1 MKKFYVTTPIY
12 YINDIPHIG
21 HAYTTIMAD
30 VVKRYKKM
38 TGHEVFFLTGTD
50 EHGQK
55 IEESALKQGLTPQE
69 LSDKVVVR
77 YKELWKILNID
88 YDKFIRTTDAYHIEG
103 VKKIFAKVMAKGDI
117 YEGNY
122 EGHYCVSDESFVTEM
137 AEDSG
142 DGNKIC
148 PDCGK
153 ITRKVTEKC
162 YFFRL
167 SAYQDKLLK
176 FYEENPDF
184 IVPRSRMN
192 EVVSFVKMGLKDLS
206 VTRSTVKWGISV
218 PGDENQTIYVW
229 FDALT
234 NYITA
239 VDYNT
244 EDEMFKKLWPADLH
258 IMAKDILKFHAVY
271 WPAFLMAA
279 DLPLPKQELIH
290 GWWLKDEKKMS
301 KSTGNV
307 LDPHVL
313 LKFFDS
319 DAIKY
324 FLMREAPTGADGN
337 FSHQGFI
344 TRVNTDLSNDW
355 GNLVS
360 RTGGMIEKY
369 FKNEFTGDATG
380 GGSAEYGEK
389 ETAVQEAYLQMEK
402 EVVEL
407 FDGYQ
412 FNRGLERV
420 FEYINDLNKYIVE
433 SEPWNLAKAVENR
446 GRLAGVLKTVVR
458 AILSV
463 NSLLSPVIPGSAEK
477 IRKIFNF
484 SDAGLGW
491 KDPGERFNI
500 NKSEPLFPRVDSDE
514 FFAESAGETK
524 QEVKVEQPEPAK
536 EKPVEAKK
544 EAVQPQAAAGTDG
557 LIGFED
563 FQKVKMVVAK
573 VMAAEKHPNADK
585 LLKLTVDTGTD
596 TRTLVAG
603 VARFYSPEDLVGRK
617 IIIVKNLKPAKLRGI
632 LSEGMILAA
641 SDPEGRPYI
650 PVIPEE
656 TPVGAILK

>member
-12 YINDIPHIG
+12 YINDVPHIG

-30 VVKRYKKM
+30 VIKRYKKL
-38 TGHEVFFLTGTD
+38 TGYDVFFLTGTD

-55 IEESALKQGLTPQE
+55 VEESATKQGLTPQE
-69 LSDKVVVR
+69 LSDKIVVR

-88 YDKFIRTTDAYHIEG
+88 YDKFIRTTDAYHVEG

-117 YEGNY
+117 YEGEY

-137 AEDSG
+137 AQDSG

-148 PDCGK
+148 PDCGRITKK
-153 ITRKVTEKC
+153 ITEKC

-167 SAYQDKLLK
+167 SAYQDKLLR
-176 FYEENPDF
+176 FYEDNPDF

-192 EVVSFVKMGLKDLS
+192 EVVSFVKMGLRDLS

-218 PGDENQTIYVW
+218 PGDETQTIYVW

-239 VDYNT
+239 VDYNS
-244 EDEMFKKLWPADLH
+244 EDETFKKRWPADLH

-279 DLPLPKQELIH
+279 GLPTPKQELVH

-301 KSTGNV
+301 KSIGNV
-307 LDPHVL
+307 LDPHIL
-313 LKFFDS
+313 LKHFNS

-324 FLMREAPTGADGN
+324 FLMREAPIGTDGN

-344 TRVNTDLSNDW
+344 TRINTDLSNDW

-369 FKNEFTGDATG
+369 FKNEFKGEAADG
-380 GGSAEYGEK
+380 GEAQYGEK
-389 ETAVQEAYLQMEK
+389 DAAIKEAYFQLEK
-402 EVVEL
+402 ETIEL
-407 FDGYQ
+407 FDGFQ
-412 FNRGLERV
+412 FNRGLERI

-433 SEPWNLAKAVENR
+433 SEPWILAKTAENR
-446 GRLAGVLKTVVR
+446 GRLAGVLKTLVR

-463 NSLLSPVIPGSAEK
+463 NILLSPVIPETAEK
-477 IRKIFNF
+477 IKRIFNF
-484 SDAGLGW
+484 NDAGLGW
-491 KDPGERFNI
+491 KDPGEQFKI
-500 NKSEPLFPRVDSDE
+500 NKIEPLFPRVDSDE
-514 FFAESAGETK
+514 FFADESTVADKNKKELNVEQEETK
-524 QEVKVEQPEPAK
+524 KETVPRAPVVEGARALE
-536 EKPVEAKK
+536 
-544 EAVQPQAAAGTDG
+544 G
-557 LIGFED
+557 LIEFED
-563 FQKVKMVVAK
+563 FKKVKMVVAK
-573 VMAAEKHPNADK
+573 VTAAEKHPNADK

-603 VARFYSPEDLVGRK
+603 VARYYSPEDLVGRK

-641 SDPEGRPYI
+641 SDAEGRPYI
-650 PVIPEE
+650 PIIPEE